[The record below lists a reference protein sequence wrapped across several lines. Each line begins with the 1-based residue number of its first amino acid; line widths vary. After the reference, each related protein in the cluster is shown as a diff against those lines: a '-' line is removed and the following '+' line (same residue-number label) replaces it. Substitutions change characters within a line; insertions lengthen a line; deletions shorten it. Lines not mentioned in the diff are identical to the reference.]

1 MGILTNAGMLRER
14 GARRSAAP
22 AHDRGSVLSNVP
34 PLHVF
39 LVAAEPSGDHLGAAL
54 MAALRER
61 ADVRFSGVGGTQ
73 MRAAGLGSLFP
84 TDDLHIIGFGE
95 VLKRLPY
102 LFRRIRETVDAAI
115 ESRPDVLVIIDSPD
129 FTHRVAR
136 RVRAAAPG
144 IPIVDY
150 VCPQVWAWRAWRAP
164 RMRVYLDHVL
174 ALLPF
179 EPAFLA
185 RLGGPPCTFVG
196 HPLAQ
201 QIAELRPN
209 ETEAARR
216 SEKPPLVLALPG
228 SRRGEIGR
236 MAGVFGEA
244 LAMCAENTGE
254 LEIVVPTLPRLEGL
268 VNEAVA
274 RWPVRPRVV
283 VDAAERRSAFR
294 NARAALAKSGTVTL
308 ELALARVPTVAAY
321 RVSAL
326 EAMLAR
332 TMISVDSVILA
343 NLVLGERLV
352 PELLQEACTAQN
364 IARELTGVL
373 ADTPARERQLR
384 AFERLDEIM
393 EIGRAEPSARAAEIV
408 LACARMRNG

>member
-1 MGILTNAGMLRER
+1 
-14 GARRSAAP
+14 
-22 AHDRGSVLSNVP
+22 
-34 PLHVF
+34 
-39 LVAAEPSGDHLGAAL
+39 

-61 ADVRFSGVGGTQ
+61 AEVRFSGVGGIE
-73 MRAAGLGSLFP
+73 MRSAGLESLFP

-102 LFRRIRETVDAAI
+102 LFRRIRETVTAAI
-115 ESRPDVLVIIDSPD
+115 ESHPDVLVIIDSPD

-144 IPIVDY
+144 VPIVDY
-150 VCPQVWAWRAWRAP
+150 VCPQVWAWRPWRA
-164 RMRVYLDHVL
+164 RAMRGYLDHVL

-185 RLGGPPCTFVG
+185 RLGGPPSTFVG

-201 QIAELRPN
+201 QIAELRPD

-228 SRRGEIGR
+228 SRRSEIGR
-236 MAGVFGEA
+236 MAGVFGAA
-244 LAMCAENTGE
+244 LAMCAESTGE

-283 VDAAERRSAFR
+283 LDAAERRSAFR

-308 ELALARVPTVAAY
+308 ELALAQVPTVAAY

-343 NLVLGERLV
+343 NLVLGERIV
-352 PELLQEACTAQN
+352 PELLQEACTVQN
-364 IARELTGVL
+364 IARELKSVIT
-373 ADTPARERQLR
+373 DTPERDAQLR
-384 AFERLDEIM
+384 AFARLDDIM
-393 EIGRAEPSARAAEIV
+393 EIGRAEPSARAADVV
-408 LACARMRNG
+408 LACARQQKATRAS